1 MSSCYVFTSSIA
13 SVVSFSLLRTQM
25 GLENDILQTLHAR
38 RFLVTTFL
46 QNRIDLVH
54 DFLTVGSTGLSFRRT
69 RGASVG
75 MVLQIMS
82 WRSQSNGVRHGRLGG
97 QRALQMEWGGDRA
110 NSFTPIARLPDSA
123 VDFGA
128 ADGHIDSPLAFQ
140 DGPLLSRVATD
151 IFSKGCKGPLGGAAV
166 VISLNISSS
175 SFNGQSDDVPHVL
188 RGLGAGRHGIPGH
201 PASIRVAKNP
211 ALFPAMK
218 SFILVMVRHLRSHGG
233 HTGIQNII
241 HSSIAVQAPLNIM
254 LTVSLVTLL
263 MPTILQAVAL

>member
-1 MSSCYVFTSSIA
+1 MSSYYIFTSSLA

-25 GLENDILQTLHAR
+25 GLENDILQTLHGG
-38 RFLVTTFL
+38 RFLVTPFL

-54 DFLTVGSTGLSFRRT
+54 DFLAVGSTGLSFRRT

-75 MVLQIMS
+75 MVIQIMS
-82 WRSQSNGVRHGRLGG
+82 WRSQGDGVRHGRLGR
-97 QRALQMEWGGDRA
+97 QRALQMEWGGDGA
-110 NSFTPIARLPDSA
+110 NSFTAIARLPDSA

-140 DGPLLSRVATD
+140 DGPLLSWVATD
-151 IFSKGCKGPLGGAAV
+151 IFSEGCKSPLGGAAV
-166 VISLNISSS
+166 VISFNISSG

-188 RGLGAGRHGIPGH
+188 RRLGASGHGIPGH

-218 SFILVMVRHLRSHGG
+218 SVILVMVRHVRSHGG
-233 HTGIQNII
+233 HAGIENII
-241 HSSIAVQAPLNIM
+241 HGSIAVQAPLDIM
-254 LTVSLVTLL
+254 FTVGLVTLL